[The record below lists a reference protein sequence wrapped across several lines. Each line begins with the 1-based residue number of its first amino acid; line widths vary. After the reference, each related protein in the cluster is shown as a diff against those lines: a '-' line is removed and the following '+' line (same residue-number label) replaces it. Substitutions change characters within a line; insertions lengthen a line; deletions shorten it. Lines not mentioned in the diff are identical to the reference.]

1 MASVRVYNKD
11 GSEAAPAQVNDTV
24 FSVPMKDA
32 LIHQVVVALQNTK
45 RQGNAETKVRKEV
58 RGGGAKPFRQKGTG
72 RARQGSSREP
82 HMRGGGVVF
91 GPHKRSYRQQVPV
104 KMRRKAL
111 RCALSERLREEQ
123 LCLLSEFSLDAPRTA
138 PMAEMVAAVSPEGR
152 KTLLVTAAADSNVT
166 KSAANVNGVSV
177 RTAGDV
183 NALDIVAAKRIVV
196 MQDALATLESRLS

>member
-1 MASVRVYNKD
+1 MASVRVYNRD
-11 GSEAAPAQVNDTV
+11 GSEAASSQVSDTV
-24 FSVPMKDA
+24 FSVPMNA
-32 LIHQVVVALQNTK
+32 TLIHQVVVALQNAK

-123 LCLLSEFSLDAPRTA
+123 LCLLSEFSMDAPRTA
-138 PMAEMVAAVSPEGR
+138 PLAELIAAVSPEGR
-152 KTLLVTAAADSNVT
+152 KTLLVMAASEPNVT
-166 KSAANVNGVSV
+166 KSAANVERVTV

-183 NALDIVAAKRIVV
+183 NALDIVAAKRVVV
-196 MQDALATLESRLS
+196 MQDAVATLEARLS

>member
-11 GSEAAPAQVNDTV
+11 GSEAAQTQVNDTV
-24 FSVPMKDA
+24 FAVPQNIT
-32 LIHQVVVALQNTK
+32 LIHQVVVALQNAK

-91 GPHKRSYRQQVPV
+91 GPHKRSYCQQVPS

-123 LCLLSEFSLDAPRTA
+123 LCLLSDFSMDVPHTA
-138 PMAEMVAAVSPEGR
+138 PLAEMVAAVSPEGR
-152 KTLLVTAAADSNVT
+152 KTLLVTAANEPNVT
-166 KSAANVNGVSV
+166 KSAANLERVTV
-177 RTAGDV
+177 RTASDV
-183 NALDIVAAKRIVV
+183 NALDIVAAKRIVL
-196 MQDALATLESRLS
+196 MQDALATLEDRLS